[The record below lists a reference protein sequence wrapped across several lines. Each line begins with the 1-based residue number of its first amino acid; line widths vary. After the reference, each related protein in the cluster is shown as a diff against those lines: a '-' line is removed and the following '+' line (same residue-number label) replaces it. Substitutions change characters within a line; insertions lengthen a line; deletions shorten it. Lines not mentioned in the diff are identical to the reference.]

1 MFLFF
6 GNNETANIVLEV
18 ANRLAMG
25 KTCFICETKQK
36 NGITIGGQFM
46 CEMCER
52 SLVSTDM
59 NDERYSYYLNR
70 LAKLKTIFIE
80 QV

>member
-1 MFLFF
+1 MD
-6 GNNETANIVLEV
+6 
-18 ANRLAMG
+18 RLAMA

-52 SLVSTDM
+52 DVISTDM
-59 NDERYSYYLNR
+59 NDERYVYYLNR